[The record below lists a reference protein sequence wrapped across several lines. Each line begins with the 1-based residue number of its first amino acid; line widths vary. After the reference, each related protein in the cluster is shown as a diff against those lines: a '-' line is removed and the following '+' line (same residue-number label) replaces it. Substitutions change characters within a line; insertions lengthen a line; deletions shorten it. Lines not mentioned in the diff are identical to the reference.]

1 MDPAIFVSII
11 GAIATIIVSIL
22 LYRKDIRLKKMEI
35 DSARQKAESNHQN
48 IKINALDKLLDF
60 TSFNIIRN
68 SVDRIFQNT
77 KADRFM
83 ILIAVNGKTDFNI
96 VSVIFE
102 QHKTAKWKV
111 NAIIRYRDVNIDDR
125 YRQLLK
131 DLEYEGTIDLKV
143 DDMTNQI
150 LKDFYIIEKLK
161 YVKFQFLHREHVDE
175 NNDVLIYSTTSTHVD
190 KPFTKIENAVIKTEY
205 EGTIMHTIKHYTS
218 N

>member
-1 MDPAIFVSII
+1 MDSTILVSII
-11 GAIATIIVSIL
+11 GAISTITVSVL
-22 LYRKDIRLKKMEI
+22 LYRKDIKVKKMEI
-35 DSARQKAESNHQN
+35 ASAEQKADAKHQS

-60 TSFNIIRN
+60 TSFNTIRN
-68 SVDRIFQNT
+68 SVDRIFENT

-111 NAIIRYRDVNIDDR
+111 NAIIRYRDVHIDNE

-131 DLEYEGTIDLKV
+131 DAEYKGVVDIKV
-143 DDMTNQI
+143 DDMKSQL
-150 LKDFYIIEKLK
+150 LKDFYVLEKVRYSK
-161 YVKFQFLHREHVDE
+161 IQFLHRESVDE
-175 NNDVLIYSTTSTHVD
+175 DNDVLIFSSVSTHTD

-205 EGTIMHTIKHYTS
+205 EGTITHTIKNYV
-218 N
+218 